1 MEKFKQ
7 FISYCSNELQ
17 LLLYSLIF
25 SLCFIGYGKIF
36 DFYNITA
43 KDRFWVILLVS
54 FSVNAL
60 SQMFFVFKRI
70 FKK

>member
-17 LLLYSLIF
+17 LLLYSTIF
-25 SLCFIGYGKIF
+25 SICFIIYGNIF
-36 DFYNITA
+36 DSYNISA
-43 KDRFWVILLVS
+43 IHRFWIILLVS
-54 FSVNAL
+54 FSVTSC
-60 SQMFFVFKRI
+60 SQMILIFKRI